1 MHLHCTLPP
10 AKIWVKFVHS
20 YLRLLIMLA
29 YVRTEDIAL
38 EADSKLTERHQTTIP
53 ASIRDALH
61 LTGGDR
67 IHYKLLSTGDVLISR
82 YRETEEDHVMQSFL
96 NFLAQD
102 MMNNPQSI
110 KPLDLSRGYELVA
123 GMDVNLDDEIID
135 ED

>member
-1 MHLHCTLPP
+1 
-10 AKIWVKFVHS
+10 
-20 YLRLLIMLA
+20 MLA
-29 YVRTEDIAL
+29 YVRPEDIAL

-53 ASIRDALH
+53 ASIRDALR

-82 YRETEEDHVMQSFL
+82 YRETEGDHVMQPFL